1 MTAFS
6 AGRRTFPEPGSM
18 SNAPAIHLAIMQPAG
33 YVHSLGFL
41 DQARYFRHMF
51 RRLGAHVTL
60 GKNRLREDAVNFV
73 FGAHLGFPA
82 DWQERHACVFV
93 NLEQLGDGGAKV
105 HQDYLA
111 LLRRSAVVDYDAANV
126 PAYAADADDV
136 PIFTFGYG
144 SYLDEPTLALE
155 ERPIDLL
162 FFGSVNARRQQFIAR
177 VEAAGF
183 NVATFDSAVYGTERD
198 EFIRRSKAVLNCH
211 YYESNRFEQA
221 RAFHCLSLGTPL
233 ISEYTPTT
241 DPAPAFR
248 DSVLWLPE
256 QVEEWFRLHFG
267 TPAFYEE
274 SRKRLAAFRTPDA
287 DHDPM
292 AQFADLLDF
301 AKGFQQG
308 FAQIHPQAAW
318 TPRAINLAAGAGYKP
333 TWLNIDTRAAG
344 EPDLLLDLGQPLTLP
359 CDLPTQGGGTVRLE
373 PNTLELVFAND
384 ALEQVADLPV
394 AMANLLALLKVGGAC
409 AIDLPLARSHD
420 TSRVRTLDTT
430 SWDDFTEGFWRSGWF
445 DQRFEMAP
453 LQWLDDA
460 REPVARDR
468 ATRVRVVLRK
478 AITTPR
484 ERTLAR
490 TMQVDFGGIADD
502 LSASS
507 PSPSPVP
514 VPVSAPA
521 SAPRSTNVATA
532 LANMAAALGRPMAA
546 SAPTAPTPRAPAPA
560 LAQAAAGQL
569 APAPRLPER
578 TSAEPTAPVTV
589 LRPHPAGLPAS
600 LVALLLDA

>member
-1 MTAFS
+1 MT
-6 AGRRTFPEPGSM
+6 TV
-18 SNAPAIHLAIMQPAG
+18 PAIHLAIIQPAG

-41 DQARYFRHMF
+41 DQARYFRHML
-51 RRLGAHVTL
+51 RRLGANVTI

-73 FGAHLGFPA
+73 FGAHLGFAA

-105 HQDYLA
+105 NPDYLA

-126 PAYAADADDV
+126 PAYAEDADDV
-136 PIFTFGYG
+136 PIFSFGYG

-183 NVATFDSAVYGTERD
+183 NVATFDSPVYGTERD

-241 DPAPAFR
+241 APAPAFI

-256 QVEEWFRLHFG
+256 QVEEWFSLHFG

-287 DHDPM
+287 EHDPM

-308 FAQIHPQAAW
+308 FAQIHPQTAW

-333 TWLNIDTRAAG
+333 TWLNIDTRAAS
-344 EPDLLLDLGQPLTLP
+344 EPDLLLDLGQPLALP
-359 CDLPTQGGGTVRLE
+359 CELPTQGGGAVKLE
-373 PNTLELVFAND
+373 PGTLELVFTND
-384 ALEQVADLPV
+384 ALEHVADLPV

-409 AIDLPLARSHD
+409 AIDLPIKRSHD
-420 TSRVRTLDTT
+420 SARVRTLDAT
-430 SWDDFTEGFWRSGWF
+430 SWDDFTDGFWRSGWF

-460 REPVARDR
+460 REPVAKDR

-490 TMQVDFGGIADD
+490 TMQVDFGGIAEDV
-502 LSASS
+502 SAAS
-507 PSPSPVP
+507 PSPEPVP
-514 VPVSAPA
+514 IPVSAP
-521 SAPRSTNVATA
+521 APRSTNVATA
-532 LANMAAALGRPMAA
+532 LANMAAALGRPAP
-546 SAPTAPTPRAPAPA
+546 SATTTSRAPAQAPA
-560 LAQAAAGQL
+560 RAL

-578 TSAEPTAPVTV
+578 SHAEPTAPVTV